1 MLLCFLV
8 QKLLKL
14 NTLTQLRAV
23 VLNSYEL
30 RLFCNL
36 NGNVPSIS
44 TFSRFRKL
52 FNGEIHKLFQ
62 NISIHAHNISLQ
74 QCPQDS
80 SILIFDT
87 QQVLS
92 LRSVKITLSS
102 FIYCWKIHQ
111 KLILSCLL
119 IKSTSAVYS
128 SLPKS
133 ANANPNIRLMFTNGH
148 FRWALK
154 FAVITTASGI
164 PLALVPLF
172 NSDSTSSDPHQEKAI
187 SDFCRFNSFARNFIL
202 LYSQKFFYF
211 HRW

>member
-52 FNGEIHKLFQ
+52 FNSEIHKLFQ
-62 NISIHAHNISLQ
+62 NISIHAHSISLQ
-74 QCPQDS
+74 QCPQAS

-87 QQVLS
+87 TGIVPQVHENNPKFIHLLLKNTS
-92 LRSVKITLSS
+92 KANPELSS
-102 FIYCWKIHQ
+102 DKIYFC
-111 KLILSCLL
+111 CL
-119 IKSTSAVYS
+119 
-128 SLPKS
+128 
-133 ANANPNIRLMFTNGH
+133 F
-148 FRWALK
+148 F
-154 FAVITTASGI
+154 FA
-164 PLALVPLF
+164 
-172 NSDSTSSDPHQEKAI
+172 
-187 SDFCRFNSFARNFIL
+187 
-202 LYSQKFFYF
+202 
-211 HRW
+211 